1 MCAYFSSLPARVS
14 RSSSKTDARR
24 FSVRARCITFL
35 LKISLP
41 SNDEEKDETDK
52 KRKRKEKI
60 LFELSNFSLFRGSFS
75 FERSIRTSI
84 LTVSDDIIY
93 LVVSTKD
100 EEVFIVKS
108 IEICV

>member
-1 MCAYFSSLPARVS
+1 M
-14 RSSSKTDARR
+14 KRR
-24 FSVRARCITFL
+24 MKQI
-35 LKISLP
+35 
-41 SNDEEKDETDK
+41 
-52 KRKRKEKI
+52 RKEKEKRKNI
-60 LFELSNFSLFRGSFS
+60 LFELLNFSLFRGSFL

-84 LTVSDDIIY
+84 LTVSDNIIY

>member
-1 MCAYFSSLPARVS
+1 MRNL
-14 RSSSKTDARR
+14 
-24 FSVRARCITFL
+24 FL
-35 LKISLP
+35 LKTSLS
-41 SNDEEKDETDK
+41 SNDEEKNETDK
-52 KRKRKEKI
+52 IRKEKEKRKKI
-60 LFELSNFSLFRGSFS
+60 LFELLNFSLFRGSFS

-84 LTVSDDIIY
+84 LTVSDNIIY